1 MAERVID
8 YDRGVII
15 NVHKTTGMDVFMY
28 VDSPGRFADAHGNV
42 VPDSIAGESGFDIE
56 KLGKERLRLERKK
69 QANALIDKELADEA
83 DTAEKT
89 LSERNGFKLVTI
101 GLGRHN
107 VRDPEGNILNTQP
120 MAKESA
126 QRLWAAM
133 AGDEVKPDLKVPFKK

>member
-1 MAERVID
+1 MADRVID

-15 NVHKTTGMDVFMY
+15 NVHKQTGMDVFMY
-28 VDSPGRFADAHGNV
+28 VDSPGKFADAHGNP
-42 VPDSIAGESGFDIE
+42 VPDSIAAESGYDTE
-56 KLGKERLRLERKK
+56 KLGKERLRLERKR

-83 DTAEKT
+83 DTVEKT

-107 VRDPEGNILNTQP
+107 VRDPEGNILNSQP
-120 MAKESA
+120 MAKEPA

-133 AGDEVKPDLKVPFKK
+133 AGEDAKATTVISKK